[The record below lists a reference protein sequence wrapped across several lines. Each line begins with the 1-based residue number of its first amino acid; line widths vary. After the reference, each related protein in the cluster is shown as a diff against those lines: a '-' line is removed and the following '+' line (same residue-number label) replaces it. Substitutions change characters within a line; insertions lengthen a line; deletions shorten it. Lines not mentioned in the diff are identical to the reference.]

1 MPLLFRNR
9 WDLSP
14 ICHWVQIL
22 LWQYLPADIIV
33 LRSREFF
40 YFRMVIII
48 MNKYIVNMARKSIS
62 LILSGVLLFEC
73 YAPALALGYK
83 DALYNSQAFKLDER
97 IDKAYIKES
106 TSASQYEALIYQEI
120 GKQKAIIKPL
130 AEKMEEYRAKGNAK
144 YDGDFF
150 KSSVYAGVSGIN
162 VIGELVYELKK
173 FLLTFYA
180 PREIMPFEEFE
191 KQYSEYI
198 TNEAKRYMEENAD
211 NNSADVSLNEIV
223 ENIKRYYPAKTMYK
237 EYVDIAQ
244 QEIDW
249 YKANEYKLNEA
260 AYQILREYVKAFGV
274 NMSYEAGRLLLNLK
288 INGKDVVT
296 SDEKLQLYVYIT
308 SRIEKVDL
316 KSAFNLSAAQSNKED
331 KLKAAAQTLQ
341 DIVDSMILGIFV
353 APKND
358 SAYADAVVSLI
369 KRSTDTMAFPH
380 ILNVGFS
387 SLLALKRYD
396 KLELILADYTE
407 MENKGKSF
415 GDMLTFQFLVDSFNE
430 LLGGAYLRG
439 TPSKNAQYTKDLGY
453 YNAFEDIA
461 ELLAEENSEDALAL
475 LSKYGVNSNR
485 PILPFAVGALL
496 GKKVPVQLSDNLK
509 EDAKKMGLD
518 PNAYLAFRIANMPMS
533 DLTLTQENDL
543 DVALLTAYPSIEQHL
558 DARAIVSQKSK
569 EFKKNSRDIYDFAS
583 NAAMAGDVAFM
594 VWATFDLVRLA
605 GKAVSLAKATYLAG
619 NIAKISKPALRAQA
633 ALSNMSKIRPYVSV
647 RLAFRGFSA
656 RIKGAISGVVV
667 GERALYVSEAIPA
680 VRGASTANTA
690 VAKAL
695 TTASFDVAKGG
706 LVIDKVAAYKAAA
719 DIPNRVYDIAQT
731 EKVLKVANANTNQK
745 FFSEGLFAKYRNY
758 SKILSKEVRMA
769 FHNSNFRLRNLEAG
783 AEFSYNM
790 KKLLPGI
797 QTPDRASAIAHI
809 NWAPVPLS
817 TSANGIAGLELF
829 HRASELD
836 DPMPL
841 PVEVTLEN
849 RKISGI
855 KTKKVTNIVLTGAK
869 ENSAFRLAFES
880 KDILINPDF
889 FKVLLNNDSFA
900 NFAKLTVGGTNNI
913 KIKFLPTRT
922 GTWAKFKNWG
932 SNLFKSKD
940 ELLSGTGGVFIKEG
954 TSLTRTPIQLA
965 TPKDFDGLKL
975 VINKNNN
982 GIALFGK
989 NKLGQTVPLKT
1000 SYSLY
1005 IPKSELPRFANYA
1018 KKGNFNNPLKVTIK
1032 RSRNKVSTLYWLQV
1046 LSLSAASTGL
1056 AGPLGQNY
1064 PEMTNTQQALITVAL
1079 PYLGSLWSPFWA
1091 PFVKRFGAVNMM
1103 KVSLGLAATSL
1114 GFSTVS
1120 GFGGWKDATIYN
1132 VDKPSFKPLLVSASF
1147 IGLSSSITRAA
1158 FNPIMEA
1165 MGGGGGILKSMFF
1178 KNAST
1183 FAMILPPLLTS
1194 IPDRIWPR
1202 YYTDTGKIDGEVSIY
1217 EGPTRYAADGT
1228 VLIEQGA
1235 RLLDEDGVT
1244 PLRHNRIDWS
1254 SSNPFLLGFAAIM
1267 FLKFHTAR
1275 YPSIG
1280 KDKGYTIG
1288 RSIFSLPI
1296 LKKYEKNKKYTQF
1309 MNFFNYNIYR
1319 PSLGIWKETLKSTKV
1334 MFRKEVWPLTL
1345 AGFGA
1350 LAVEASLFNKYG
1362 QNRANEYIGEWKP
1375 FGINMEK
1382 SVFKPVVA
1390 TFALVVPQAL
1400 ARFYS
1405 KPLLKKLGGDKS
1417 SLAYKKILA
1426 PSLALSVVGT
1436 GLLAKEDNFGT
1447 FIVGISLIGIGFAN
1461 TTQGF
1466 LMIGVNN
1473 LKASKVANKILTDW
1487 KVAYPAVHVGM
1498 SLGPY
1503 LHNIVSDRKVAK
1515 DPEGTSRLKALQN
1528 TIWIPAGILGVTGL
1542 AFLKGADIIKAG
1554 KLFTPIKHGAAITVP
1569 YFMLDNW
1576 NNNWN
1581 NKLFKPSFTPNI
1593 VEPTLNFKPM
1603 GVPAYNLNSINTS
1616 STLKGNKK

>member
-407 MENKGKSF
+407 MENKGKSL

-461 ELLAEENSEDALAL
+461 ELLAEENSEESLAL
-475 LSKYGVNSNR
+475 LSKYGVNSRR
-485 PILPFAVGALL
+485 PILPFVVGALL
-496 GKKVPVQLSDNLK
+496 GKKVDVQLSDNLK

-518 PNAYLAFRIANMPMS
+518 PNAYLAFRIANISMS

-543 DVALLTAYPSIEQHL
+543 DVALLTAYPSIGQHL
-558 DARAIVSQKSK
+558 GAGAIVSQNSK

-619 NIAKISKPALRAQA
+619 NIAKLAEPALRTQA
-633 ALSNMSKIRPYVSV
+633 VLSNMSKIRPYVSV

-855 KTKKVTNIVLTGAK
+855 KTKKVTKVVLKKGAEK
-869 ENSAFRLAFES
+869 NSAFRLAFES

-954 TSLTRTPIQLA
+954 TSLTRTPIKLA

-1032 RSRNKVSTLYWLQV
+1032 RSRNKVSTLYWLQF
-1046 LSLSAASTGL
+1046 LSLSTASTGL

-1064 PEMTNTQQALITVAL
+1064 PEMTNTQQALITMGL
-1079 PYLGSLWSPFWA
+1079 PYLTSLMSPFWA
-1091 PFVKRFGAVNMM
+1091 PFVKRFGAANMV
-1103 KVSLGLAATSL
+1103 KLSLGLAATSL

-1147 IGLSSSITRAA
+1147 IGLSSSITRAS
-1158 FNPIMEA
+1158 FNTLMKNV
-1165 MGGGGGILKSMFF
+1165 GGGGNLMRSMMF
-1178 KNAST
+1178 KNAGT
-1183 FAMILPPLLTS
+1183 LAMLLPPLLTS

-1202 YYTDTGKIDGEVSIY
+1202 YYTDTGEIDGEVSTY
-1217 EGPTRYAADGT
+1217 EGPTRYAADGAI
-1228 VLIEQGA
+1228 LIEQGA
-1235 RLLDEDGVT
+1235 KLLDKNGV
-1244 PLRHNRIDWS
+1244 PIKHNRVDWS
-1254 SSNPFLLGFAAIM
+1254 SFNPFLFA
-1267 FLKFHTAR
+1267 FSTYLLYRVNTAHF
-1275 YPSIG
+1275 PTIIG
-1280 KDKGYTIG
+1280 KAEGYTIG
-1288 RSIFSLPI
+1288 QSIFSLPI

-1334 MFRKEVWPLTL
+1334 MFKKEVWPLTL
-1345 AGFGA
+1345 AGFTSLGVDAA
-1350 LAVEASLFNKYG
+1350 LLGKYSQIESNNYLRGTELFG
-1362 QNRANEYIGEWKP
+1362 LHIGVKDP
-1375 FGINMEK
+1375 LLM
-1382 SVFKPVVA
+1382 PVAATLLVA
-1390 TFALVVPQAL
+1390 IPQMT
-1400 ARFYS
+1400 ARYYS

-1417 SLAYKKILA
+1417 SLAYMKVLT

-1436 GLLAKEDNFGT
+1436 GLLATEDNFGT
-1447 FIVGISLIGIGFAN
+1447 FIVGMALVNIGFAN

-1466 LMIGVNN
+1466 MILGSNKLN
-1473 LKASKVANKILTDW
+1473 ARKELKGFVTDW
-1487 KVAYPAVHVGM
+1487 EAAYPAAHLGM
-1498 SLGPY
+1498 ALFPLAHNY
-1503 LHNIVSDRKVAK
+1503 LADIEVEK
-1515 DPEGTSRLKALQN
+1515 DPERTSKLQALQN
-1528 TIWIPAGILGVTGL
+1528 TMYIPIAGVGATIWGY
-1542 AFLKGADIIKAG
+1542 LKGAEIIKAG
-1554 KLFTPIKHGAAITVP
+1554 KLFTPIKHGAAIMVP
-1569 YFMLDNW
+1569 YFMLD
-1576 NNNWN
+1576 NWN

-1616 STLKGNKK
+1616 STLKGN

>member
-1 MPLLFRNR
+1 
-9 WDLSP
+9 
-14 ICHWVQIL
+14 
-22 LWQYLPADIIV
+22 
-33 LRSREFF
+33 
-40 YFRMVIII
+40 MVTNI
-48 MNKYIVNMARKSIS
+48 MNKHMGIIVRKSIS

-73 YAPALALGYK
+73 YPPALALGYK

-316 KSAFNLSAAQSNKED
+316 KYAFNLSAAQSNKED

-461 ELLAEENSEDALAL
+461 ELLAEENSEESLAL
-475 LSKYGVNSNR
+475 LSKYGVNSRR

-518 PNAYLAFRIANMPMS
+518 PNAYLAFRIANISMS

-558 DARAIVSQKSK
+558 GAGAIVSQNSK

-619 NIAKISKPALRAQA
+619 NIAKLAEPALRTQA
-633 ALSNMSKIRPYVSV
+633 VLSNMSKIRPYVSV

-695 TTASFDVAKGG
+695 TTATFDVAKGG
-706 LVIDKVAAYKAAA
+706 LIIDKAAAYKAAA
-719 DIPNRVYDIAQT
+719 DIPNRVFDIAQT
-731 EKVLKVANANTNQK
+731 DKVLKVANASAQDIFHSK
-745 FFSEGLFAKYRNY
+745 GFFNKYKDY
-758 SKILSKEVRMA
+758 SKILAKEVRKA
-769 FHNSNFRLRNLEAG
+769 FHNSNLRLRNLEAG
-783 AEFSYNM
+783 AEFTYGM
-790 KKLLPGI
+790 RKLFPGI
-797 QTPDRASAIAHI
+797 KAPDMMPIKWDPIPLSASADGG
-809 NWAPVPLS
+809 V
-817 TSANGIAGLELF
+817 GGLELF

-836 DPMPL
+836 DPTAL
-841 PVEVTLEN
+841 PVEVTLGN
-849 RKISGI
+849 RRISGI
-855 KTKKVTNIVLTGAK
+855 KSKGITNILLTDAK
-869 ENSAFRLAFES
+869 KNSAFKLAFES
-880 KDILINPDF
+880 EDILINPDF
-889 FKVLLNNDSFA
+889 FKVLFNNDSFA
-900 NFAKLTVGGTNNI
+900 NFAKLTVGGAKDI

-932 SNLFKSKD
+932 SNLFKGKD
-940 ELLSGTGGVFIKEG
+940 ELLSGTGSVFIKEG
-954 TSLTRTPIQLA
+954 TSLTRTPIKLA
-965 TPKDFDGLKL
+965 TPKDFDGLKM

-982 GIALFGK
+982 GIALFGTD
-989 NKLGQTVPLKT
+989 KLGRTVALKNA
-1000 SYSLY
+1000 YSLY
-1005 IPKSELPRFANYA
+1005 IPKGELPIFANYA
-1018 KKGNFNNPLKVTIK
+1018 KLGNFNNPIRITINA
-1032 RSRNKVSTLYWLQV
+1032 SRNKVNTLYWLQV
-1046 LSLSAASTGL
+1046 LSLSTASTGL

-1064 PEMTNTQQALITVAL
+1064 PEMTNTQQALITMGL
-1079 PYLGSLWSPFWA
+1079 PYLTSLMSSFWA
-1091 PFVKRFGAVNMM
+1091 PFVRRFGSANMV
-1103 KVSLGLAATSL
+1103 KLSLGFAATSL
-1114 GFSTVS
+1114 GVSTVS

-1132 VDKPSFKPLLVSASF
+1132 VDKPSFKPLLVSALF
-1147 IGLSSSITRAA
+1147 IGFSSSITRAS
-1158 FNPIMEA
+1158 FNTLMRE
-1165 MGGGGGILKSMFF
+1165 MGGGGSLMRSMMF
-1178 KNAST
+1178 KNVGTLS
-1183 FAMILPPLLTS
+1183 MLLPPLITS

-1202 YYTDTGKIDGEVSIY
+1202 YYTDTGKIDGEVSTY

-1228 VLIEQGA
+1228 VLIERGA
-1235 RLLDEDGVT
+1235 KLLDKDGVT
-1244 PLRHNRIDWS
+1244 PIKHNRVDWAS
-1254 SSNPFLLGFAAIM
+1254 FNPFLLAFSTLL
-1267 FLKFHTAR
+1267 FYRVHTAH
-1275 YPSIG
+1275 YPTIIG
-1280 KDKGYTIG
+1280 KTKGYTIG
-1288 RSIFSLPI
+1288 QSIRPLPLI
-1296 LKKYEKNKKYTQF
+1296 KKYEKNEKYKQF
-1309 MNFFNYNIYR
+1309 MNFFNYNVYK
-1319 PSLGIWKETLKSTKV
+1319 PGLGIWKETLKSTKV

-1345 AGFGA
+1345 AGF
-1350 LAVEASLFNKYG
+1350 ASLGVDAALLGKYSQIESNNYLRG
-1362 QNRANEYIGEWKP
+1362 TELFGLHIGVKDP
-1375 FGINMEK
+1375 LLM
-1382 SVFKPVVA
+1382 PVAATLLVA
-1390 TFALVVPQAL
+1390 IPQIS
-1400 ARFYS
+1400 ARYVS

-1417 SLAYKKILA
+1417 SLAYIKILA

-1436 GLLAKEDNFGT
+1436 GLLATEDNFGR
-1447 FIVGISLIGIGFAN
+1447 FIVGMALVNIGFAN

-1466 LMIGVNN
+1466 LILGTNKLN
-1473 LKASKVANKILTDW
+1473 ARKELKGFVTDW
-1487 KVAYPAVHVGM
+1487 EAAYPAAHLGM
-1498 SLGPY
+1498 ALFPLAHHY
-1503 LHNIVSDRKVAK
+1503 LADRKVEK
-1515 DPEGTSRLKALQN
+1515 DPEGTSKLQALQSTMYIPIAGVGA
-1528 TIWIPAGILGVTGL
+1528 TIWG
-1542 AFLKGADIIKAG
+1542 FLKGADLLKVQYLRKMGSLSKGAFLKSAKFVNLNAYRVG
-1554 KLFTPIKHGAAITVP
+1554 KLLTPIKHGAAITVP

-1616 STLKGNKK
+1616 STLKGN